1 MFFNF
6 AAMSTEKILIIGSA
20 GQLGTE
26 LCESLRNIY
35 GDANVIASDLKQP
48 ENTILEKGPFEVLD
62 ILDKQRF
69 TEILDQY
76 KPTQIYH
83 LAALLSATAEK
94 NPKLG
99 WTLNMD
105 GLFHV
110 LDAAKER
117 GIAKIYWP
125 SSIAVFGPHTPR
137 DFTPQHCV
145 MDPNTIY
152 GITKL
157 AGERYCEYYFQKYGV
172 DVRSIRYPGLIG
184 YKSAPG
190 GGTTDYAV
198 DIYHQALLKGEFSCF
213 LSAQTSLPM
222 LYMPDALAATLS
234 LMDAPAENVKI
245 RSSYNV
251 AGMSF
256 TPDEMSKSIQTYIPH
271 FNISYSPDYRQQI
284 ADSWPKSIDDSVAAA
299 DWGWKPAYDL
309 NKMTEDMLKNLR
321 IQYGLSQM

>member
-1 MFFNF
+1 
-6 AAMSTEKILIIGSA
+6 MSTERILIIGSG

-26 LCESLRNIY
+26 LCQALRDIH
-35 GDANVIASDLKQP
+35 GTSNVIASDIREATPALSEAGP
-48 ENTILEKGPFEVLD
+48 YEKLD
-62 ILDKQRF
+62 ILDKARF
-69 TEILDQY
+69 TEILDRY
-76 KPTQIYH
+76 KPTQIYL

-94 NPKLG
+94 QPKLG

-117 GIAKIYWP
+117 GISKVYWP
-125 SSIAVFGPHTPR
+125 SSIAVFGPNTPR
-137 DFTPQHCV
+137 VNTPQHCI

-152 GITKL
+152 GISKL
-157 AGERYCEYYFQKYGV
+157 AGERYCEYYFEKHGV

-198 DIYHQALLKGEFSCF
+198 DIYHQALQSGQYECF
-213 LSAQTSLPM
+213 LNEDTELPM
-222 LYMPDALAATLS
+222 LYMPDALRATIS
-234 LMDAPAENVKI
+234 LMDAPADQIKV

-256 TPDEMSKSIQTYIPH
+256 TPEQIAAAIRQEIPD
-271 FNISYSPDYRQQI
+271 FSISYMPDYRQQI
-284 ADSWPKSIDDSVAAA
+284 ADSWPQSIDDSAARS
-299 DWGWKPAYDL
+299 DWNWSPEYNLDSMSK
-309 NKMTEDMLKNLR
+309 DMLSNLKR
-321 IQYGLSQM
+321 LASLS

>member
-1 MFFNF
+1 
-6 AAMSTEKILIIGSA
+6 MSTENVLIIGSA

-26 LCESLRNIY
+26 LAENLRQIY
-35 GDANVIASDLKQP
+35 GSDHVIATDVKPISGVLA
-48 ENTILEKGPFEVLD
+48 ESGPTEVLD

-69 TEILDQY
+69 SEILDQY
-76 KPTQIYH
+76 KPSQIYH

-117 GIAKIYWP
+117 GIAKVYWP
-125 SSIAVFGPHTPR
+125 SSIAVFGPNTPR
-137 DFTPQHCV
+137 VQTPQHCV

-152 GITKL
+152 GISKL
-157 AGERYCEYYFQKYGV
+157 AGERYCEYYFEKYGV

-198 DIYHQALLKGEFSCF
+198 DIYHQAILNGQYECF
-213 LSAQTSLPM
+213 LSEETELPM
-222 LYMPDALAATLS
+222 LYMPDALRATLS
-234 LMDAPAENVKI
+234 LMEAPAENIRI

-251 AGMSF
+251 AGISF
-256 TPDEMSKSIQTYIPH
+256 TPEQIAASIRREIPD
-271 FNISYSPDYRQQI
+271 FSISYAPDYRQKI
-284 ADSWPKSIDDSVAAA
+284 ADSWPKSIDDGVARM
-299 DWGWKPAYDL
+299 DWGWKPEYDL
-309 NKMTEDMLKNLR
+309 QAMTRDMINNLR
-321 IQYGLSQM
+321 TQYSKQG

>member
-1 MFFNF
+1 
-6 AAMSTEKILIIGSA
+6 MSTDSILIIGSG

-26 LCESLRNIY
+26 LCETLRGMY
-35 GDANVIASDLKQP
+35 GDAKVVATDVRPLTGSIAES
-48 ENTILEKGPFEVLD
+48 GPTEVLD

-83 LAALLSATAEK
+83 LAALLSATAERQ
-94 NPKLG
+94 PKLG

-117 GIAKIYWP
+117 NISKIYWP
-125 SSIAVFGPHTPR
+125 SSIAVFGPNTPR
-137 DFTPQHCV
+137 DQTPQHCV

-157 AGERYCEYYFQKYGV
+157 AGERYCEYYFEKHGV

-198 DIYHQALLKGEFSCF
+198 DIYHQALQQGKYECF
-213 LSAQTSLPM
+213 LSEDTELPM
-222 LYMPDALAATLS
+222 LYMPDALRATIN
-234 LMDAPAENVKI
+234 LMEAPAENIKI

-256 TPDEMSKSIQTYIPH
+256 TPDQIAASIRNEIPG
-271 FNISYSPDYRQQI
+271 FEISYAPDYRQQI
-284 ADSWPKSIDDSVAAA
+284 ANSWPKSIDDGTARM
-299 DWGWKPAYDL
+299 DWGWKPEYDL
-309 NKMTEDMLKNLR
+309 QAMTGDMLLHLR
-321 IQYGLSQM
+321 EMNSIKS